1 MDGYGSGWVKPIVT
15 IAAGVILAG
24 LVIGL
29 LARR

>member
-1 MDGYGSGWVKPIVT
+1 MTSGFSWGQVVT

-29 LARR
+29 VSRMV